1 MFDLSAAMMRTCAG
15 LSRRS
20 LLKVGSLGGLG
31 VTLPMVLANRAKAN
45 SAPGG
50 AGRSGKDMNC
60 IFIWSLGGASHH
72 DTLDPKPLAPENVRG
87 PYSLI
92 DTAVPGVQFS
102 EVCPNLARELN
113 RFAVLRS
120 WNPQNGSHQLA
131 DQWCMS
137 GRNFNAGTHYPCVGS
152 VVSHQYG
159 FKSALPP
166 FMQVGGD
173 VSREFGGGMPGILGL
188 QHGAFEVLTDPNAAQ
203 FTVRDITPPGGISFS
218 RVDRRKSML
227 TMVDQLQRKADA
239 QPKAFDALDEHVKT
253 ALSMIT
259 APETRR
265 AFDIGSEDPKL
276 RDRYGR
282 TTVGQRLLLA
292 RRLIE
297 SGVRFVTVTSPGWDT
312 HANNFVSLKNNLMPP
327 IDQGLPA
334 LLQDLEERG
343 LLDNTLVVWMSD
355 FGRTPKINSASG
367 RDHWATAGFAVMAG
381 AGVPGGSVLGATDV
395 EGERPIKNEYRT
407 DDVMATI
414 YHKIGLPTDLMVQAP
429 DGRPVRLI
437 EGELIR
443 EWC

>member
-1 MFDLSAAMMRTCAG
+1 MLDLSAAMMRTCDG
-15 LSRRS
+15 LNRRS
-20 LLKVGSLGGLG
+20 LLKVGTLGGLG
-31 VTLPMVLANRAKAN
+31 VTLPMVLANKARAN
-45 SAPGG
+45 SA
-50 AGRSGKDMNC
+50 ASAANGRDMNC
-60 IFIWSLGGASHH
+60 IFIWSHGGASHH
-72 DTLDPKPLAPENVRG
+72 DTLDPKPLAAGNVRG
-87 PYSLI
+87 PYDVI

-102 EVCPNLARELN
+102 EICPNLAKELN

-120 WNPQNGSHQLA
+120 WNPQNGSHSVA

-137 GRNFNAGTHYPCVGS
+137 GRNFNPGTHYPCVGS
-152 VVSHQYG
+152 VVSHQFG

-173 VSREFGGGMPGILGL
+173 LSRDFGGGLPGVLGL
-188 QHGAFEVLTDPNAAQ
+188 QHGAFEVLSDPNAPS

-227 TMVDQLQRKADA
+227 TMVDRLQRKADS

-259 APETRR
+259 APETKK
-265 AFDIGSEDPKL
+265 AFDVGSEDPRL

-297 SGVRFVTVTSPGWDT
+297 AGVRFVTVTSPSWDT
-312 HANNFVSLKNNLMPP
+312 HANNFDSLKKNLVPP
-327 IDQGLPA
+327 IDMGLPA

-381 AGVPGGSVLGATDV
+381 AGVPGGSVLGATDGD
-395 EGERPIKNEYRT
+395 GERPIKNEYRT

-414 YHKIGLPTDLMVQAP
+414 YHKIGLPTDLVVQAP